1 MQNTICNTA
10 EPLYNSVVIDDIN
23 SNYVN
28 VSDGTKY
35 VKSDKKEIIKSI
47 INRYRDI
54 LKEYKHDLIIEGTY
68 KMHDIFFKKCDD
80 YLRSLDCIQTNNLE
94 TLKTEIALMLVNMI
108 DDVCTVEWTEKLKLQ
123 LKEES
128 SIVIDPSMYSISTH
142 YDDLKDKVWDS
153 VFGDTVSGYCHNC
166 NIGIRSARY
175 ECIFDK
181 HSAFTDI
188 INQYKIVC
196 LRCYNILSS

>member
-1 MQNTICNTA
+1 M
-10 EPLYNSVVIDDIN
+10 
-23 SNYVN
+23 
-28 VSDGTKY
+28 
-35 VKSDKKEIIKSI
+35 
-47 INRYRDI
+47 
-54 LKEYKHDLIIEGTY
+54 EGKY
-68 KMHDIFFKKCDD
+68 KMHDVFFKKCDD
-80 YLRSLDCIQTNNLE
+80 YLRSLETQTNNLE

-128 SIVIDPSMYSISTH
+128 YIIVDPDTHSTGTH
-142 YDDLKDKVWDS
+142 YDNLKDKVWDS

-166 NIGIRSARY
+166 NTGIRSSRY

-188 INQYKIVC
+188 INQYKPVC
-196 LRCYNILSS
+196 LRCYDLLSA